1 MKIVIVTICLIS
13 LMIVVFLGIGIV
25 GFLGLA
31 GGEMA
36 IDGFSDTLI
45 DGLYEQYGI
54 TVPEDAK
61 FIKGLY
67 SRTMNESRV
76 VVLFEC
82 PLNDAGEDLSKYVY
96 GILKLDKK
104 GYRSVSRHYAEIK
117 ADWFEDMGGHFEYGF
132 DHVHDLFDHISF
144 SVKDDKLLIRFIG
157 YRPRFPID

>member
-13 LMIVVFLGIGIV
+13 ITIVGILGFCAVCFLGFATEKMV
-25 GFLGLA
+25 
-31 GGEMA
+31 
-36 IDGFSDTLI
+36 IDGFSDALT

-67 SRTMNESRV
+67 SRVMNESRV

-96 GILKLDKK
+96 GIMKLDKK
-104 GYRSVSRHYAEIK
+104 GYRSASREYAEIA

-132 DHVHDLFDHISF
+132 DHDLFDHISF

-157 YRPRFPID
+157 SRPDFPFD

>member
-1 MKIVIVTICLIS
+1 MKIVIVTICLICIT
-13 LMIVVFLGIGIV
+13 IVGILGFCAVSFLGFATERMV
-25 GFLGLA
+25 
-31 GGEMA
+31 
-36 IDGFSDTLI
+36 IDGFSDALT

-54 TVPEDAK
+54 TIPEDAK

-67 SRTMNESRV
+67 SRVMNESRV

-132 DHVHDLFDHISF
+132 DHDLFDHISF